1 MVDGARASLRC
12 RSGRRGFSPHMA
24 NYFFEKQL
32 EAVAAENGTSAR
44 SLRNKIREAAV
55 GLSLATA
62 CSGTDSPIV
71 LAKLMGLETSF
82 SCEFDELK
90 RTWILENFPETQ
102 RLFCDIK
109 SLKRHEVLNVVTG
122 RKERVPSADI
132 FITGFV
138 CKSVSTENN
147 ERKTYK
153 NCIQEG
159 RGETGE
165 TFSGMMD
172 YIKKHAPPV
181 VIAENV
187 KGITSR
193 IDGEEPVIL
202 QVVEAMQKAGYHF
215 DYRILNTSDFMIP
228 QSRNRCWMVGLRR
241 DRFSAEDVEEVFQMV
256 QQMKEYVQPKTMSLK
271 KYFAHFKVG
280 TAGMPANGTLNP
292 RQRKVLKAG
301 LKKVPHRRPR
311 DEVIVDV
318 AKSDKRCPV
327 QLQRTPCLVAN
338 SMMYW
343 ENQQRFLSAE
353 EVLALQGIFTKDFKA
368 AKGKFLTKHRRL
380 CHDLTG
386 NAFSMSVCSAVLSAV
401 MLKIAET

>member
-1 MVDGARASLRC
+1 
-12 RSGRRGFSPHMA
+12 MA
-24 NYFFEKQL
+24 NYFLEKQL
-32 EAVAAENGTSAR
+32 EAIAVETGTTVR

-71 LAKLMGLETSF
+71 LAKHMGLETSF

-109 SLKRHEVLNVVTG
+109 TLKRHEVLNVVTG

-138 CKSVSTENN
+138 CKSVSSENN

-172 YIKKHAPPV
+172 YIKKHTPPV

-187 KGITSR
+187 KGITNR

-202 QVVEAMQKAGYHF
+202 QVVEAMKKAGYHF

-256 QQMKEYVQPKTMSLK
+256 QQMKAPKTMALK

-280 TAGMPANGTLNP
+280 TGGMPENGTLNP

-301 LKKVPHRRPR
+301 LKKVRRQRGAR
-311 DEVIVDV
+311 DQVIVDV
-318 AKSDKRCPV
+318 AKSEQRAPV
-327 QLQRTPCLVAN
+327 QLHRTPCLVAN
-338 SMMYW
+338 STMYW
-343 ENQQRFLSAE
+343 ANQQRFLSAE

-368 AKGKFLTKHRRL
+368 VKGKFLTQHRRL

-401 MLKIAET
+401 MLKIAEA